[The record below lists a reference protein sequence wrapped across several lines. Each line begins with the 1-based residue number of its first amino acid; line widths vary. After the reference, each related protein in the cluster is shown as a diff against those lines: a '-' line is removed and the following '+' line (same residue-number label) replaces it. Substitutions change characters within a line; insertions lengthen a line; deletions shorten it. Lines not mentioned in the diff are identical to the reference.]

1 MRDFTEVPSGNI
13 TYQRLAFMKFGLEQF
28 KNFIIFGYGAGGFEQ
43 IFKIFFTTVGGMYI
57 NHVHND
63 FIEFAGEFGVI
74 GLFILISLFVTY
86 LINITT
92 NIKGRFVMKSHLILF
107 LILVIVLS
115 IDSLVNFSLHIPAI
129 GNMLSAILDVGFTNF
144 YFESQKQ

>member
-1 MRDFTEVPSGNI
+1 
-13 TYQRLAFMKFGLEQF
+13 
-28 KNFIIFGYGAGGFEQ
+28 
-43 IFKIFFTTVGGMYI
+43 MYI